1 MGRDGRNGKVIVA
14 ERLRPTSPLILP
26 HSGTGCLPSAA
37 TVCPKS
43 GRSLREADPAQRLV
57 FAGDPQRGIPPC
69 SACHGPGGYKLGA
82 PALEG
87 QQAAYIERQL
97 AAFAQ
102 GTREND
108 IFQQMRIVAKQLT
121 SDEMH
126 ALAVFYSMPGSGK
139 VARR

>member
-1 MGRDGRNGKVIVA
+1 MSAIAKSLSPQDSADVAAYFAAQRDG
-14 ERLRPTSPLILP
+14 LP
-26 HSGTGCLPSAA
+26 AIGSNRVPE
-37 TVCPKS
+37 S

-82 PALEG
+82 PALQG
-87 QQAAYIERQL
+87 QHAAYIERQL

-121 SDEMH
+121 QDEMH
-126 ALAVFYSMPGSGK
+126 ALAIFYSMPRNGK